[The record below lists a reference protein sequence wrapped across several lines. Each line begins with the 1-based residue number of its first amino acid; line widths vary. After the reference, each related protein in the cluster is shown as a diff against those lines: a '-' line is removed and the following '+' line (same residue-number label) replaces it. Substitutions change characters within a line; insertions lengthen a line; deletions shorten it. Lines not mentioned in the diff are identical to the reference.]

1 METVVTQ
8 HCTGP
13 NKLATHLGVPLKGTL
28 KGQSPAIIIIIN
40 SVKLYIRKYP
50 ASWEKYHLLPMP
62 LQEQGSERGGNV
74 PEINAEAISLRFT
87 HCRSVSA
94 LKWVMVVGL
103 GQTLRGVCNKQVV
116 AKNKRA
122 RVQWTYATDIPFTG
136 QLFSRV
142 FLCRWPGLSFS
153 DF

>member
-28 KGQSPAIIIIIN
+28 KGQSPAIIIFN
-40 SVKLYIRKYP
+40 SVKLYNRKYP

-74 PEINAEAISLRFT
+74 PEIKCRGDFFT
-87 HCRSVSA
+87 IHPLQIRVR
-94 LKWVMVVGL
+94 LEMGD
-103 GQTLRGVCNKQVV
+103 GGRMGTDF
-116 AKNKRA
+116 KR
-122 RVQWTYATDIPFTG
+122 RV
-136 QLFSRV
+136 
-142 FLCRWPGLSFS
+142 
-153 DF
+153 